1 MKRLKN
7 ILLSM
12 DESTMTYGEMYNGR
26 MLMYD
31 PKNMGI
37 PPFEDENPTYYNGE
51 IGFEIR
57 VTNKLAQDKPTVT
70 VIIPSSMLSGA
81 SGCGES
87 GEADV
92 TADISGYEKA
102 MADDTAGF
110 SARAEAAADF
120 CLREFKRYI
129 DGLNEELYNRARPDY
144 ENGRYYVCNCGGE
157 VLVRNGAYFA
167 LHPQKDYVNGTG
179 NKVYLLDDGVS
190 RPPRICLCLKL
201 QVQLP
206 RKRLK
211 KAVRML
217 CKDLPE
223 AVDSFVAELDHEGLR
238 AAVTLAEK
246 QTCIRRWLKENDCC
260 AFVANGSIL
269 PREKGTELPMRGA
282 VPFCSPP
289 EDEVEV
295 CGIRGMG
302 IRRGVTVV
310 TGGGY
315 SGKST
320 LLDAVSAGIYNH
332 VRGDGRE
339 LCITDETAA
348 TVSAEDGRSVKCANL
363 SPFLKW
369 LPGGDPRDFSTEHA
383 SGSTSQAANIVEA
396 LDSGA
401 GLLVID
407 EDRSATNFMIRDSR
421 MKELI
426 AKEPLTPFTD
436 RVRELHQRQGVSSL
450 LVIGGS
456 GEYLAIAHRIYRM
469 EDFRLYDVT
478 EEAREICLR
487 HEGAG
492 IDRAGKPQPLSGA
505 DWRQARRLYGEG
517 FTSYPQGSGSERLQ
531 VLDTGFLLIGD
542 EKIDIRGLHDIV
554 SPHQLDALGFMLRYL
569 EIRNTDE
576 EVRLAQAVDELYARI
591 RKEGLDFLYSS
602 YFTTCGRF
610 LDLPRRQELM
620 AVINRMRELRFEAVN
635 FEAVFQKSLTAPVA
649 GDKIKETCVP
659 EHTKGV

>member
-7 ILLSM
+7 LLLSM
-12 DESTMTYGEMYNGR
+12 DEGTMTYGEMYNGR
-26 MLMYD
+26 LLIYD

-70 VIIPSSMLSGA
+70 VIIPCNMLSEA
-81 SGCGES
+81 SGRREA
-87 GEADV
+87 GEAGE
-92 TADISGYEKA
+92 TAVSGRGEEA
-102 MADDTAGF
+102 ADETALSGRGEGAADETVGS
-110 SARAEAAADF
+110 SARADAAADF

-129 DGLNEELYNRARPDY
+129 DGLNAELYNKARPDY
-144 ENGRYYVCNCGGE
+144 ENGKYYICDCSGE
-157 VLVRNGAYFA
+157 VLMRNGAYFA
-167 LHPQKDYVNGTG
+167 LHPQKDYVNGAG
-179 NKVYLLDDGVS
+179 IKAYLLDDGVS
-190 RPPRICLCLKL
+190 RPPIMCLCLKV

-211 KAVRML
+211 KAIRML

-223 AVDSFVAELDHEGLR
+223 AVERFVAELDHEKLR
-238 AAVTLAEK
+238 AAVALAEK

-289 EDEVEV
+289 EDEVEI
-295 CGIRGMG
+295 CGIRGMA
-302 IRRGVTVV
+302 IRRGVTVI

-320 LLDAVSAGIYNH
+320 FLDAVSAGIYNH

-339 LCITDETAA
+339 LCITDDTAA

-369 LPGGDPRDFSTEHA
+369 LPEGDPKDFSTEHA
-383 SGSTSQAANIVEA
+383 SGSTSQAANILEAVEI
-396 LDSGA
+396 GA

-421 MKELI
+421 MKELVT
-426 AKEPLTPFTD
+426 KEPLTPLTD
-436 RVRELHQRQGVSSL
+436 RVRELHRRQGVSSL

-456 GEYLAIAHRIYRM
+456 GEYLAIAHKVYRM

-487 HEGAG
+487 HQAVG
-492 IDRAGKPQPLSGA
+492 IDWGSKTQPLLEA
-505 DWRQARRLYGEG
+505 DWKQNRRLFGEG

-554 SPHQLDALGFMLRYL
+554 SPYQLEALGFMLRYL

-576 EVRLAQAVDELYARI
+576 EVCLAQVTDELYARI
-591 RKEGLDFLYSS
+591 RQEGLDFLYSS

-610 LDLPRRQELM
+610 LDLPRKQELM
-620 AVINRMRELRFEAVN
+620 AVINRMRGVRFEAVH
-635 FEAVFQKSLTAPVA
+635 EKT
-649 GDKIKETCVP
+649 
-659 EHTKGV
+659 